1 MSLRKTVRICFFM
14 TVGLSCKLKKMSNI
28 KFPKFIITK
37 AKNGE
42 YMFNLWSVNGR
53 IILTSETYTQKQNCI
68 KGIESVQNHADEDKN
83 YDRKTA
89 KNGNQYYF
97 NLKAR
102 NGQIIGKS
110 EMYGSVASRDN
121 GIEAVKRD
129 APKAETEDLS

>member
-1 MSLRKTVRICFFM
+1 
-14 TVGLSCKLKKMSNI
+14 MSNI

-42 YMFNLWSVNGR
+42 YMFNLWAVNGR

-68 KGIESVQNHADEDKN
+68 KGVESVQNHAEDDKN
-83 YDRKTA
+83 YEHKTA
-89 KNGNQYYF
+89 KNETQYYF
-97 NLKAR
+97 TLKAR

-110 EMYGSVASRDN
+110 EMYESTAGRDN

-129 APKAETEDLS
+129 APRAETEDLS

>member
-1 MSLRKTVRICFFM
+1 
-14 TVGLSCKLKKMSNI
+14 MSNI

-53 IILTSETYTQKQNCI
+53 IILTSSETYTQKQNCQ
-68 KGIESVQNHADEDKN
+68 KGIESVKNHADNDK
-83 YDRKTA
+83 YYERKMA
-89 KNGNQYYF
+89 INGVQHYF

-110 EMYGSVASRDN
+110 EMYESTASRDD

-129 APKAETEDLS
+129 APKAEIENIY